1 MLFVA
6 FGEVNLLIVN
16 MEITM
21 KSNKK
26 IIMFSGL
33 ALFVALASI
42 NVSAQENSISQETMF
57 EIQDRVNSMPNYQLK
72 QRQAALLAEA
82 QDLAM
87 DQSATQSPAKAK
99 SMQGRIA
106 EINAELSMI
115 TKILLA
121 ISGAAVLDNVF
132 GDDYKDSTSP
142 VISLNGSN
150 PATVELGS
158 VYMEAGATADTGE
171 QVVISGSV
179 DSNSV
184 GSYTITYTAIDDWG
198 NVGSTTRTV
207 NVVDTT
213 APVLT
218 IAGDNPASVELGGSY
233 SDAGATGSDLGG
245 TVSITSSGSVDTNS
259 VGTYTISYLGT
270 DPSGNTAT
278 ATRTVNVVDTT
289 APVISVTGTDPV
301 THELGD
307 AYTDAGATATDLS
320 GSITVT
326 TNGQVNADA
335 VGSYVLTYV
344 ATDPSGNTATAT
356 RTVNVVDT
364 TNPVVTVTGD
374 NPATVELGTTYTDAG
389 ATATDASGTMTVV
402 TTGTVDADTVGEYTL
417 TYTSTDPSGNTAT
430 ATRTVNVVDTTNP
443 VVTVTG
449 DNPATVELGTTY
461 TDAGATATDASG
473 TMTVVTTGTVDADTV
488 GEYTLTYTSTDPS
501 GNTATATRTVNVVD
515 TTDPVITVLGTNPA
529 TVEYGT
535 TYTDAGAT
543 ATDASGTIT
552 VTTNGEVKA
561 SVGAYTLTYVATDP
575 SGNTATATR
584 TVNVVDTTAPVIT
597 VLGTNP
603 ITVEYGSDYVDA
615 GATATDLR
623 DGTVTVVT
631 SSTSSTTTMGEQT
644 ITYTATDAAGNT
656 STATRT
662 MTVVDTAGPVITIL
676 GTNPITVEYGSDYVD
691 AGATATDLRDGTVT
705 VVTSST
711 SSSTTMGE
719 QTITYTASDALGN
732 TTTATRTL
740 TVVDTTG
747 PVITIIGENPV
758 TLEWGD
764 DYVDAGATA
773 TDLRD
778 GTVTVVTS
786 SISSQDVL
794 GEQFVSYT
802 ATDAAGNTTT
812 AKRIINVVDTIA
824 PVITILGDNPA
835 SSELGS
841 NYTDAGATALDNYDG
856 AVTVIESSSS
866 SENTLGAQYIFYTA
880 TDSSGNEAQVVRT
893 VNIID
898 TIDPVFTSG
907 NNFVVAENQTSIG
920 TMTATDLDT
929 LTFSISDVVGGD
941 VANAIVISS
950 GGALSFTQ
958 APDWEDRS
966 EVYYTATVTV
976 SDSSGN
982 SVSTPIT
989 VAVTDIGGFDDNPDT
1004 GTDSDTETVVIIVET
1019 VTTGV
1024 GTGTATATT
1033 AVTTTT
1039 TTP

>member
-1 MLFVA
+1 
-6 FGEVNLLIVN
+6 
-16 MEITM
+16 
-21 KSNKK
+21 
-26 IIMFSGL
+26 
-33 ALFVALASI
+33 
-42 NVSAQENSISQETMF
+42 
-57 EIQDRVNSMPNYQLK
+57 
-72 QRQAALLAEA
+72 
-82 QDLAM
+82 
-87 DQSATQSPAKAK
+87 
-99 SMQGRIA
+99 
-106 EINAELSMI
+106 
-115 TKILLA
+115 
-121 ISGAAVLDNVF
+121 
-132 GDDYKDSTSP
+132 
-142 VISLNGSN
+142 
-150 PATVELGS
+150 
-158 VYMEAGATADTGE
+158 
-171 QVVISGSV
+171 
-179 DSNSV
+179 
-184 GSYTITYTAIDDWG
+184 
-198 NVGSTTRTV
+198 
-207 NVVDTT
+207 
-213 APVLT
+213 
-218 IAGDNPASVELGGSY
+218 
-233 SDAGATGSDLGG
+233 
-245 TVSITSSGSVDTNS
+245 
-259 VGTYTISYLGT
+259 
-270 DPSGNTAT
+270 
-278 ATRTVNVVDTT
+278 
-289 APVISVTGTDPV
+289 
-301 THELGD
+301 
-307 AYTDAGATATDLS
+307 
-320 GSITVT
+320 
-326 TNGQVNADA
+326 
-335 VGSYVLTYV
+335 
-344 ATDPSGNTATAT
+344 
-356 RTVNVVDT
+356 
-364 TNPVVTVTGD
+364 
-374 NPATVELGTTYTDAG
+374 
-389 ATATDASGTMTVV
+389 
-402 TTGTVDADTVGEYTL
+402 
-417 TYTSTDPSGNTAT
+417 
-430 ATRTVNVVDTTNP
+430 
-443 VVTVTG
+443 
-449 DNPATVELGTTY
+449 
-461 TDAGATATDASG
+461 
-473 TMTVVTTGTVDADTV
+473 
-488 GEYTLTYTSTDPS
+488 
-501 GNTATATRTVNVVD
+501 
-515 TTDPVITVLGTNPA
+515 
-529 TVEYGT
+529 
-535 TYTDAGAT
+535 
-543 ATDASGTIT
+543 
-552 VTTNGEVKA
+552 
-561 SVGAYTLTYVATDP
+561 
-575 SGNTATATR
+575 
-584 TVNVVDTTAPVIT
+584 
-597 VLGTNP
+597 
-603 ITVEYGSDYVDA
+603 
-615 GATATDLR
+615 
-623 DGTVTVVT
+623 
-631 SSTSSTTTMGEQT
+631 MGEQT

-662 MTVVDTAGPVITIL
+662 MTVVDTAGPVITILGTNPITVEYGSDYVDAGATASDLRDGTVTVVTSSTSSTTTMGQQSVTYTATDASGNVTKAYRVINVVDTTGPVITIL

-794 GEQFVSYT
+794 GEQYVSYT

-841 NYTDAGATALDNYDG
+841 NYTDAGATAIDNYDG
-856 AVTVIESSSS
+856 AVTVIESSTSN
-866 SENTLGAQYIFYTA
+866 EDTLGAQYIFYTA

-907 NNFVVAENQTSIG
+907 NNFVVAENQTAIG

-950 GGALSFTQ
+950 SGALSFTQ

-966 EVYYTATVTV
+966 EVYYTATVSV

>member
-1 MLFVA
+1 
-6 FGEVNLLIVN
+6 
-16 MEITM
+16 
-21 KSNKK
+21 
-26 IIMFSGL
+26 
-33 ALFVALASI
+33 
-42 NVSAQENSISQETMF
+42 
-57 EIQDRVNSMPNYQLK
+57 
-72 QRQAALLAEA
+72 
-82 QDLAM
+82 
-87 DQSATQSPAKAK
+87 
-99 SMQGRIA
+99 
-106 EINAELSMI
+106 
-115 TKILLA
+115 
-121 ISGAAVLDNVF
+121 AAVLDNVF
-132 GDDYKDSTSP
+132 GDDYKDSTPP
-142 VISLNGSN
+142 VISLNGNN

-158 VYMEAGATADTGE
+158 VYMEAGASADTGE

-184 GSYTITYTAIDDWG
+184 GSYTITYTATDDWG
-198 NVGSTTRTV
+198 NIGSATRTV

-245 TVSITSSGSVDTNS
+245 TVSVTSSGSVDTNS

-289 APVISVTGTDPV
+289 APVISVTGTDPA

-417 TYTSTDPSGNTAT
+417 TYTSTDASGN
-430 ATRTVNVVDTTNP
+430 
-443 VVTVTG
+443 
-449 DNPATVELGTTY
+449 
-461 TDAGATATDASG
+461 AG
-473 TMTVVTTGTVDADTV
+473 
-488 GEYTLTYTSTDPS
+488 
-501 GNTATATRTVNVVD
+501 TATRTVNVVD

-552 VTTNGEVKA
+552 VTTNGEVKT
-561 SVGAYTLTYVATDP
+561 SVGTYTLTYVATDP

-597 VLGTNP
+597 V
-603 ITVEYGSDYVDA
+603 
-615 GATATDLR
+615 
-623 DGTVTVVT
+623 
-631 SSTSSTTTMGEQT
+631 
-644 ITYTATDAAGNT
+644 
-656 STATRT
+656 
-662 MTVVDTAGPVITIL
+662 L

-747 PVITIIGENPV
+747 PVITIIGVNPV

-773 TDLRD
+773 NDVRD
-778 GTVTVVTS
+778 GAVTVVTS

-794 GEQFVSYT
+794 GEQYVSYT

-841 NYTDAGATALDNYDG
+841 NYTDAGATAVDNYDG
-856 AVTVIESSSS
+856 AITVIESSTS

-898 TIDPVFTSG
+898 TVDPVFTSG
-907 NNFVVAENQTSIG
+907 NNFVVAENQTAIG

-950 GGALSFTQ
+950 SGALSFTQ

-1039 TTP
+1039 TNH